1 MQVYDQGG
9 RPNCDAKQWGDTK
22 SGALGDGSPPV
33 GSRGEA
39 LVVGLGDFVPSDA
52 ESFLLILN
60 KILQTLV
67 TFWSHL
73 KLCIYDDEFD
83 D

>member
-1 MQVYDQGG
+1 MQSSGG
-9 RPNCDAKQWGDTK
+9 TK
-22 SGALGDGSPPV
+22 SGNLGDPSEIQGRSTGSGSGGLRPP
-33 GSRGEA
+33 
-39 LVVGLGDFVPSDA
+39 DA
-52 ESFLLILN
+52 EAFLLILN

-73 KLCIYDDEFD
+73 KLCISDDEFD

>member
-9 RPNCDAKQWGDTK
+9 NCDAKQWGYQIRESGGQK
-22 SGALGDGSPPV
+22 SPSKVQGRSTGSGSGGLRPP
-33 GSRGEA
+33 
-39 LVVGLGDFVPSDA
+39 DA
-52 ESFLLILN
+52 EAFLLILN

-73 KLCIYDDEFD
+73 KLCISDDEFD